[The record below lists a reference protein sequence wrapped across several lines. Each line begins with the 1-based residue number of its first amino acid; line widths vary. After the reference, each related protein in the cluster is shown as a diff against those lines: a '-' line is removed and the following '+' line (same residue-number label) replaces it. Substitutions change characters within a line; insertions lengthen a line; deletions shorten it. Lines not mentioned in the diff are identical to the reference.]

1 MQKHTA
7 EKFLEVAERLFA
19 QHGFDGV
26 SISKIASALD
36 LTKQALLHH
45 FGSKEKLY
53 GLVLKRIS
61 EDYEAHQ
68 SEYLRQTSTP
78 DTDFVDYF
86 MALHEFAHNNT
97 QRTQLLMRELLDNNE
112 RTESAGHWYLKPF
125 LRNLMDLVKR
135 QPSFIDAGDAKSLA
149 FAYHLLGAI
158 NYFAVSRAT
167 LTGIYGKE
175 TYAELYKRDREQFE
189 TLLRITVSHS

>member
-26 SISKIASALD
+26 SISKIASALN

-53 GLVLKRIS
+53 GLVLQRIS

-68 SEYLRQTSTP
+68 SEFLCQTNNP
-78 DTDFVDYF
+78 HADFIDYF
-86 MALHEFAHNNT
+86 MALQEFAHYNT

-112 RTESAGHWYLKPF
+112 RAESAGHWYLKPF

-135 QPSFIDAGDAKSLA
+135 QASFSDAGDAKALA
-149 FAYHLLGAI
+149 LAYQLLGAI
-158 NYFAVSRAT
+158 NYFAISKAT
-167 LTGIYGKE
+167 LTGIYGKD
-175 TYAELYKRDREQFE
+175 TYTELCEWDRVQFE
-189 TLLRITVSHS
+189 TLLKISLSPT

>member
-26 SISKIASALD
+26 SISKIASALN

-68 SEYLRQTSTP
+68 SEFLRQTNNAYA
-78 DTDFVDYF
+78 DFIEYF
-86 MALHEFAHNNT
+86 MALREFAHNNT

-112 RTESAGHWYLKPF
+112 RAESAGHWYLKPF
-125 LRNLMDLVKR
+125 LHNLINLVKR
-135 QPSFIDAGDAKSLA
+135 QTSFSDAKSLA
-149 FAYHLLGAI
+149 LAYQLLGAI
-158 NYFAVSRAT
+158 NYFAISKAT
-167 LTGIYGKE
+167 LTGIYGAE
-175 TYAELYKRDREQFE
+175 IYAELRQQDRKQFE
-189 TLLRITVSHS
+189 TLLKISVSQS

>member
-26 SISKIASALD
+26 SISKIASALN

-53 GLVLKRIS
+53 GMVLKRIS
-61 EDYEAHQ
+61 EDFEAQQ
-68 SEYLRQTSTP
+68 SEFLRQTNNAYA
-78 DTDFVDYF
+78 DFIEYF

-112 RTESAGHWYLKPF
+112 RAESAGHWYLKPF
-125 LRNLMDLVKR
+125 LHNLINLVKR
-135 QPSFIDAGDAKSLA
+135 QTSFSDAKSLA
-149 FAYHLLGAI
+149 LAYQLLGAI
-158 NYFAVSRAT
+158 NYFAISKAT
-167 LTGIYGKE
+167 LTGIYGAE
-175 TYAELYKRDREQFE
+175 IYAELRQQDRKQFE
-189 TLLRITVSHS
+189 TLLKICVSQS

>member
-19 QHGFDGV
+19 QRGFDGV
-26 SISKIASALD
+26 SISKIASALN

-61 EDYEAHQ
+61 EDYETHQ
-68 SEYLRQTSTP
+68 SEFLRQTSNAHA
-78 DTDFVDYF
+78 DFINYF
-86 MALHEFAHNNT
+86 MALHDFAHHNT

-112 RTESAGHWYLKPF
+112 RAESAGHWYLKPF
-125 LRNLMDLVKR
+125 LRNLIDLVKR
-135 QPSFIDAGDAKSLA
+135 QTSFIDAGDAKSLA
-149 FAYHLLGAI
+149 LAYQLLGAI
-158 NYFAVSRAT
+158 NYFAISKAT
-167 LTGIYGKE
+167 LTGIYGRDI
-175 TYAELYKRDREQFE
+175 YAELRDQDRDQFE
-189 TLLRITVSHS
+189 TLLKICVSQS